1 MASCIGCRCQIC
13 ARNCNLDPHYF
24 TPGEVDECCF
34 NCDDCILTNGTSR
47 WDAEKGCYSG
57 RWKGECPD
65 YLDPIK
71 HIEAKAEAARR
82 SLHVV
87 RNGSP
92 KP

>member
-13 ARNCNLDPHYF
+13 AYNINLDLRYF
-24 TPGEVDECCF
+24 TRGEVSEVCF
-34 NCDDCILTNGTSR
+34 NCDDCMDTDGTGR

-71 HIEAKAEAARR
+71 HVEAKAETARR

-87 RNGSP
+87 RNASP